1 MQRGV
6 LQAAQLASVW
16 RAGMRNRHRL
26 FAALLGAMGAAV
38 VPLVLRGFTVDD
50 ALISCRYAHHL
61 ASGAGYRFNESGPVT
76 DGVTPLPWPW
86 LLAPFSRG
94 GPLAS
99 LLAAKVLGT
108 VAWLAAAG
116 ALTWHVHGLA
126 RRRLDWPHLG
136 IVVMSATPAVGAWA
150 VSGME
155 TGLATAVASTSLLM
169 TGALRRRMAGAI
181 IAGLACTLRPELLPW
196 AVVLAVG
203 HARCSLLDDGNGRI
217 EALLFARRLVTFVSL
232 ASAPFIV
239 VAIVRMIAFGRA
251 APLAVLAKPSDFA
264 HGWAYALA
272 GMLATGPFVAVV
284 APFAWLRLPSWPRW
298 VLAAA
303 WAHVITIMFVGGDWM
318 PISRLFVPVLPS
330 LGLVF
335 AHLATTA
342 STWST
347 VVRWM
352 LCACGQTFVFWRV
365 GADAAAV
372 MNRREVLIEQL
383 RPVLTA
389 QDRVAAIDIGWVG
402 ASFDGTVID
411 LAGVTDP
418 AVAGLPGGHTSKA
431 IPGLFLADRGA
442 TVVVLQL
449 PAGLDIAEAWRS
461 GHFERAAECRLSLQP
476 WVRAHFRPS
485 HCLRSNDGLRYA
497 VLTRVRDVGAP

>member
-1 MQRGV
+1 
-6 LQAAQLASVW
+6 
-16 RAGMRNRHRL
+16 MRNRQRW
-26 FAALLGAMGAAV
+26 FAAVLGAVSAAI

-61 ASGAGYRFNESGPVT
+61 ASGAGYRFNAAGPAT

-94 GPLAS
+94 GPTAS
-99 LLAAKVLGT
+99 LLVAKVLGT
-108 VAWLAAAG
+108 LAWITTAG
-116 ALTWHVHGLA
+116 ALTWHVHRLA

-136 IVVMSATPAVGAWA
+136 VVVVTATPAVGAWA

-169 TGALRRRMAGAI
+169 TGAMTRRLVGAMV
-181 IAGLACTLRPELLPW
+181 AGLACTLRPELLPW
-196 AVVLAVG
+196 AVVLTAA
-203 HARCSLLDDGNGRI
+203 HARCSLLDDGIDRI
-217 EALLFARRLVTFVSL
+217 DALLLARRLVTFV
-232 ASAPFIV
+232 AVAAAPFILV
-239 VAIVRMIAFGRA
+239 VVVRLLAFGRA

-264 HGWAYALA
+264 HGWVYALA
-272 GMLATGPFVAVV
+272 GVLLTGPFAAVI
-284 APFAWLRLPSWPRW
+284 APFAWPRLPSWPRW
-298 VLAAA
+298 ILAAA
-303 WAHVITIMFVGGDWM
+303 WAHVIAIMFVGGDWM
-318 PISRLFVPVLPS
+318 PMSRLFVPVLPS

-335 AHLATTA
+335 AHLAKAA

-347 VVRWM
+347 VARWM
-352 LCACGQTFVFWRV
+352 VCVCGQTFVFWRV

-372 MNRREVLIEQL
+372 TARREALIEQL
-383 RPVLTA
+383 RPMLSP

-431 IPGLFLADRGA
+431 IPSLFLADRAA

-449 PAGLDIAEAWRS
+449 PAGLNLNEAWRL
-461 GHFERAAECRLSLQP
+461 GQFERAVECRVSRQP
-476 WVRAHFRPS
+476 WVRAHFRPA
-485 HCLRSNDGLRYA
+485 RSLQANDSLRYA
-497 VLTRVRDVGAP
+497 VLTRVRDAQDP